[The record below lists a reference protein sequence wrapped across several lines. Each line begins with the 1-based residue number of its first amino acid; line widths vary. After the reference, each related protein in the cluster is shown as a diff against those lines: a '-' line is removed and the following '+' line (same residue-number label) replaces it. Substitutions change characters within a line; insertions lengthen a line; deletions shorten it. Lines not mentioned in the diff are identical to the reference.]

1 MQSIDIDKVGTLI
14 DVRRDDMRV
23 VTSGN
28 CAAPLRVLA
37 AFDTAVREYRLH
49 LLNAPRGI
57 PDRPGVMLETAFV
70 GAGMRGSE
78 RLVYFPCR
86 LSHLPLIYGPRLD
99 VDVVIAHVSAPEAGK
114 VSLGLEVNVMPSV
127 IAACKSNGGVVI
139 GQVNPQMPYTF
150 GDGELSLDVFDALIE
165 VDEPMLAHTPPE
177 RDTTVAAGGM
187 TRLDSARVIGD
198 LVARRVPDGAFLQ
211 LGIGEIPD
219 AALDGLRAK
228 RGLGIWSEVI
238 SDGVMELEEAGA
250 LAGDRTIVTSAML
263 GSPGL
268 YRWAH
273 RNERLRVLRTETTN
287 DPAVIAR
294 NPMMTSVNT
303 ALQVDLFDQANAS
316 RIRSRIYSGFG
327 GQSDFTVGALNS
339 PGGQAIMAL
348 RSWHPGADV
357 STIVSQLDAP
367 VTSFQHS
374 AVITEQGVADIAMR
388 DEKEQAVHL
397 IEHAAHPA
405 ARDYL
410 WEEAQELG
418 LI

>member
-1 MQSIDIDKVGTLI
+1 MKTIDIDRIGTVVDI
-14 DVRRDDMRV
+14 RRDDLRV

-28 CAAPLRVLA
+28 CAAPLRVLE
-37 AFDTAVREYRLH
+37 AFDAVVREYRLH

-57 PDRPGVMLETAFV
+57 PDRPGVMFETAFV

-86 LSHLPLIYGPRLD
+86 LSHVPMMYGRRLD
-99 VDVVIAHVSAPEAGK
+99 IDVVIAHVSPPHDGK
-114 VSLGLEVNVMPSV
+114 VALGLEVNLMPAA

-139 GQVNPQMPYTF
+139 GQVNRQMPYTF
-150 GDGELSLDVFDALIE
+150 GDGELDVAVFDALIE
-165 VDEPMLAHTPPE
+165 VDEPVLAHTPPE
-177 RDTTVAAGGM
+177 RDTTAAAGGM
-187 TRLDSARVIGD
+187 ARADSAKVIGD
-198 LVARRVPDGAFLQ
+198 LIARRVQDGATLQ

-219 AALDGLRAK
+219 AALDGLRTK

-250 LAGDRTIVTSAML
+250 LAPERPIVTSAML
-263 GSPGL
+263 GSPRL
-268 YRWAH
+268 YAWAH
-273 RNERLRVLRTETTN
+273 RNDRLRILRTETTN
-287 DPAVIAR
+287 APAVIAR
-294 NPMMTSVNT
+294 NAMMTSVNT

-327 GQSDFTVGALNS
+327 GQTDFTVGALNS

-348 RSWHPGADV
+348 RSWHPTAHV
-357 STIVSQLDAP
+357 STIVPKLEAP

-397 IEHAAHPA
+397 IEHAAHPS
-405 ARDYL
+405 ARDWL